1 MEQDKVL
8 KPFTEALEEFS
19 ELYKTYKK
27 SIEQFAQQEMEAE
40 SELYAPIEEWESE
53 VREKT
58 RLIKRINDDFDQVCS
73 EIMSVSN
80 VAREISDR
88 YA

>member
-27 SIEQFAQQEMEAE
+27 SIEQLAQQEMVAE
-40 SELYAPIEEWESE
+40 PELYAPIEEWESE

-73 EIMSVSN
+73 EIESVSN

>member
-27 SIEQFAQQEMEAE
+27 SIEQLAQQEMLAE
-40 SELYAPIEEWESE
+40 PELYAPIEEWESE

-73 EIMSVSN
+73 EIESVSN